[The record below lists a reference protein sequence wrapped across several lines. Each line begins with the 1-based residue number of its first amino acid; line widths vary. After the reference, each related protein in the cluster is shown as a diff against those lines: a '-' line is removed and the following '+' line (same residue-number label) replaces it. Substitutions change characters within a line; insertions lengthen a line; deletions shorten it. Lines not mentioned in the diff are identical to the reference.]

1 MAELIMTELSEQGTL
16 GTGSIT
22 LYTCPIATGS
32 RLNLK
37 FNNPAANTVSLKR
50 YDNLQAITTTVYTFN
65 LAAGDVVIDNNNYYL
80 RPGDYIAIDNSVA
93 GTNYVIQVFEFR

>member
-1 MAELIMTELSEQGTL
+1 MTELSQQGTL
-16 GTGSIT
+16 GTGSTT

-37 FNNPAANTVSLKR
+37 FNNPSANTVSLDR
-50 YDNLQAITTTVYTFN
+50 YDNLQGITTTIYTFN

-80 RPGDYIAIDNSVA
+80 RPGDYISLNCSAA
-93 GTNYVIQVFEFR
+93 GTNFVIQVFEFK

>member
-1 MAELIMTELSEQGTL
+1 MAGSTMTELSEQGTL
-16 GTGSIT
+16 GTGSTI
-22 LYTCPIATGS
+22 LYTCPTATGS

-37 FNNPAANTVSLKR
+37 FNNPAANTVSLTR

-80 RPGDYIAIDNSVA
+80 RPGDYISLNCSVA
-93 GTNYVIQVFEFR
+93 GTNYLIQVFEFK

>member
-1 MAELIMTELSEQGTL
+1 MTELSEQGTL
-16 GTGSIT
+16 GIGSTT

-37 FNNPAANTVSLKR
+37 FNNPSANIVSLDR
-50 YDNLQAITTTVYTFN
+50 YDNLQGITTTIYMFT

-80 RPGDYIAIDNSVA
+80 RPGDYISLNCSVA
-93 GTNYVIQVFEFR
+93 GTNFIIQVFEFK